1 MQGKMKE
8 SFTEKNRELAIEFNS
23 MIEEFKEGLWRY
35 CRYLTGSPWDGED
48 LFQDTMLKA
57 FGGYYQ
63 RWHPTNPKA
72 YLYRMATTT
81 WIDQCRKEKRHV
93 GLLEEDELPQE
104 NFTDGLEAEEALH
117 ILFDLFY
124 PRQVAVF
131 LLKEV
136 FRFDA
141 REVAGMVRTTPGAV
155 YATVRR
161 MKEKLQSVD
170 LLESRSQHPVSD
182 THPVIQAYLNAMN
195 EGDIE
200 AVMTL
205 ISEEAHNEAALGFQ
219 EYSKGE
225 MRSGSMKYG
234 LPGMRAVES
243 CLWGRYV
250 IVMLSEGTDGP
261 EIHDIQYQEVEN
273 GKIVH
278 HISYYFRKE
287 LIFAAGEELGIPPQI
302 EKPVV
307 NWNG

>member
-1 MQGKMKE
+1 MRETIEE
-8 SFTEKNRELAIEFNS
+8 SFTEKNRELASEFQS
-23 MIEEFKEGLWRY
+23 MMEEFKEGLWRY

-81 WIDQCRKEKRHV
+81 WIDRCRKEKRHL
-93 GLLEEDELPQE
+93 GLLEEDEFLQDTPKDE
-104 NFTDGLEAEEALH
+104 LEAEEALH
-117 ILFDLFY
+117 ILFDHFY

-131 LLKEV
+131 LLREV

-141 REVAGMVRTTPGAV
+141 REVAGMVRTTPGGV
-155 YATVRR
+155 YAAVRR
-161 MKEKLQSVD
+161 MKEKLKTIDVHEGRHQQAQP
-170 LLESRSQHPVSD
+170 E
-182 THPVIQAYLNAMN
+182 THPIIKAYLKAMN
-195 EGDIE
+195 DGDID
-200 AVMTL
+200 AVMAL
-205 ISEEAHNEAALGFQ
+205 ISEEAQNDAALGFQ
-219 EYSKGE
+219 EFNKEE

-234 LPGMRAVES
+234 LPVMRAVEYS
-243 CLWGRYV
+243 LWGRKV
-250 IVMLSEGTDGP
+250 IVKLADGEQGP

-287 LIFAAGEELGIPPQI
+287 LIFAAAEELGIRVQTD
-302 EKPVV
+302 KPVV
-307 NWNG
+307 DWN

>member
-1 MQGKMKE
+1 MRETIEE
-8 SFTEKNRELAIEFNS
+8 SFTEKNRELASEFQS
-23 MIEEFKEGLWRY
+23 MMEEFKEGLWKY

-81 WIDQCRKEKRHV
+81 WIDRCRKEKRHL
-93 GLLEEDELPQE
+93 GLLEEDEFLQD
-104 NFTDGLEAEEALH
+104 TAKDDLEAEEALH
-117 ILFDLFY
+117 ILFNHFY

-131 LLKEV
+131 LLREV

-141 REVAGMVRTTPGAV
+141 REVAGMVRTTPGGV
-155 YATVRR
+155 YAAVRR
-161 MKEKLQSVD
+161 MKEKLKTIDVR
-170 LLESRSQHPVSD
+170 ESRSQQAQPE
-182 THPVIQAYLNAMN
+182 THPIIKAYLKAMN
-195 EGDIE
+195 DGDID
-200 AVMTL
+200 AVMAL
-205 ISEEAHNEAALGFQ
+205 ISEEALNDAALGFQ
-219 EYSKGE
+219 EFNKEE

-234 LPGMRAVES
+234 LPVMRAVEYS
-243 CLWGRYV
+243 LWGRNV
-250 IVMLSEGTDGP
+250 IVKLADGEKGP

-287 LIFAAGEELGIPPQI
+287 LIFAAAEELGIRVQTD
-302 EKPVV
+302 KPVV
-307 NWNG
+307 DWN

>member
-1 MQGKMKE
+1 MRETIEE
-8 SFTEKNRELAIEFNS
+8 SFTEKNRELASEFQS
-23 MIEEFKEGLWRY
+23 MMEEFKEGLWKY

-81 WIDQCRKEKRHV
+81 WIDRCRKEKRHL
-93 GLLEEDELPQE
+93 GLLEEDEFLQDTPK
-104 NFTDGLEAEEALH
+104 DDLEAEEALH
-117 ILFDLFY
+117 ILFNHFY

-131 LLKEV
+131 LLREV

-141 REVAGMVRTTPGAV
+141 REVAGMVRTTPGGV
-155 YATVRR
+155 YAAVRR
-161 MKEKLQSVD
+161 IKEKLKTIDVR
-170 LLESRSQHPVSD
+170 ESRSQQTQPE
-182 THPVIQAYLNAMN
+182 THPIIKAYLKAMN
-195 EGDIE
+195 DGDID
-200 AVMTL
+200 AVMAL
-205 ISEEAHNEAALGFQ
+205 ISEEAQNDAALGFQ
-219 EYSKGE
+219 EFNKEE

-234 LPGMRAVES
+234 LPVMRAVEYS
-243 CLWGRYV
+243 LWGRNV
-250 IVMLSEGTDGP
+250 IVKLTDGEKGP

-287 LIFAAGEELGIPPQI
+287 LIFAAAEELGIRVQTD
-302 EKPVV
+302 KPVV
-307 NWNG
+307 DWN